1 MGTILRQFAAK
12 AKALVDVPY
21 SQLPGGWANWMFGSW
36 TGDAAFPYQC
46 GHSTGYGLIRS
57 WLDATGNQA
66 SSSAGIDPNA
76 VITAWQRGEIA
87 PFGC

>member
-1 MGTILRQFAAK
+1 
-12 AKALVDVPY
+12 
-21 SQLPGGWANWMFGSW
+21 MFGSL
-36 TGDAAFPYQC
+36 TGDATFPYQC
-46 GHSTGYGLIRS
+46 GYSTGYGLIRR